1 MADTGYFDSVS
12 ANLKTGVGAQVKGIS
27 EGVKANSDAGVSPS
41 VNALDTG
48 VKAAAAI
55 GGLADGLSE
64 AAMLPVLGAMGMK
77 GMACL
82 PISKQ
87 LDPVIGV
94 DIHLVTIP
102 PSPVVPM
109 PHPYVGVLLRPQDFI
124 AAAVSSFIPPPPTA
138 EQTGDADSAKLAEVG
153 HTVLMMAVG
162 MLGATVKIGGFI
174 PRAVASTPTRSIPH
188 IPMGAGWAAPSAAIP
203 KNNGHAF
210 MGSLTVLADGMPF
223 SGGGAHLHLDCNDV
237 GIPSVHKVPGMFLP
251 TGVINPI
258 PPARQILTSP
268 VPVPLNP
275 MAALARKCT
284 GAFGRFYKKKTKK
297 LADKLHSKV
306 NKTIK
311 SESLKNM
318 LHKAICTVT
327 GHPVDV
333 ASGTFFTDEEDFWLD
348 GPVPLSWER
357 TWYSR
362 SDYRGPLGNGWHHA
376 YDMGVVA
383 DTEEGTLT
391 LRMSDGIPVA
401 FPLPTA
407 EDPSFILSE
416 RKEARL
422 EQDGCYCVWDMA
434 EDLYYRFTR
443 KEYDSV
449 RLLESVTDYNG
460 LGIRFEYTKEG
471 LLHSITDSAGRR
483 LRVEHDTRNGRI
495 LEIYGPHPEDPEK
508 EITLASYEYDA
519 DGNMTLQRN
528 AAGDVMTYEYAGRLI
543 VKETWRN
550 GLAWYFEYDGTG
562 VGSRCVH
569 TWGDGGIYDH
579 KLTFREGVT
588 EVLDSHGGLTVYHHR
603 GGLVWKKVDA
613 NGGEHLW
620 RYDDSRQLL
629 AQTDPLGNSTL
640 YKYDRWGNC
649 TDSSDPC
656 GGSVSAVYPG
666 KGGLRN
672 RPVSVT
678 TPDGGTWEFGYDRS
692 GNLVSRTNPE
702 GAVTRMTYRDGA
714 VSSVKD
720 PYGVV
725 TKLAYDRFRN
735 LTEASDSRGNT
746 SLYGYDL
753 LGRCVSVTNPKGA
766 VQKREYDP
774 VGRMVHVLDFD
785 GNDIRL
791 SYDGID
797 NLTEYRDNVQHVEYG
812 YSGMWKLTRRRDHR
826 GVVNFRY
833 DREERLRRVTN
844 EKLQSYEFTL
854 DAVGNVTAEKGF
866 DGAVRHYLRDR
877 GGRVI
882 RETLPSG
889 TEREY
894 GYDACSRVTRV
905 SYPTA
910 GDPDQTYAY
919 GLSGRLV
926 QASRGE
932 STVEF
937 AYNSLGLPIRETA
950 DGNTILRTYDH
961 TGRILTL
968 DSTTGASL
976 RYTRNGYGELEGFT
990 ATGGSDADGAGAWE
1004 SSHRHDTLGFEVER
1018 ILPGGVVRSFAYDD
1032 IGRLVDART
1041 RKDSRTRHMRRYR
1054 WGVADRLLS
1063 VEDSRRGETRY
1074 SYTPTGQLDRAEY
1087 PDGREQWRKSDPVGN
1102 LYPDPDMRLRR
1113 YLSGGRLEQD
1123 GEWHC
1128 EYDADGNLTERYLG
1142 TGKWLDGKKDRWR
1155 YRWNADGSLAKV
1167 VRPDKREVEFTYDAL
1182 GRRLSKSFGTTV
1194 TRWIWNG
1201 NVPLHQWKQRR
1212 EYSVMEDR
1220 WNTDTERRDMTVWLF
1235 DEESFVPMAMLREGR
1250 SYSILTDQLGTPTE
1264 AYDAEGNEVWS
1275 RVLDMDGNVIEETGN
1290 KGMVPFLFQ
1299 GQYYDRETGLAYNRF
1314 RYYDP
1319 KMGMYVSQDPIGLG
1333 GGILNLYGYVDDTNA
1348 WSDVLGLATRP
1359 NNGKYHIFF
1368 EHTVNAK
1375 DQYASDAVQFNRA
1388 NQEFLNKINS
1398 DAIFKH
1404 DMLKRHPELHAWI
1417 KNPNMTSSP
1426 SGFTWHHHEETRRLV
1441 LVDRRDHS
1449 LNHKLYHP
1457 SGKGGR
1463 DLWGGGNDG
1472 RKGRLNG
1479 STGYKQKK

>member
-27 EGVKANSDAGVSPS
+27 EGVKANSEAGVSPS

-48 VKAAAAI
+48 VRAAAAI

-153 HTVLMMAVG
+153 HTVLTMAVG

-284 GAFGRFYKKKTKK
+284 GAFGRFYKKKTRK
-297 LADKLHSKV
+297 LADRLHSKV
-306 NKTIK
+306 NRTIK

-407 EDPSFILSE
+407 EEPSFILSE

-422 EQDGCYCVWDMA
+422 EQDGGYCVWDMA
-434 EDLYYRFTR
+434 EDLYYRFTH

-449 RLLESVTDYNG
+449 RLLESVTDCNG
-460 LGIRFEYTKEG
+460 LGIRFDYTKEG
-471 LLHSITDSAGRR
+471 LLRSITDSAGRR
-483 LRVEHDTRNGRI
+483 LRVEHDTRSGRI
-495 LEIYGPHPEDPEK
+495 LEICGPHPEDPEK

-579 KLTFREGVT
+579 RLTFREGVT
-588 EVLDSHGGLTVYHHR
+588 EVLDSHGELTVYHHR

-620 RYDDSRQLL
+620 RYDDSRRLL

-640 YKYDRWGNC
+640 YRYDRWGNC

-656 GGSVSAVYPG
+656 GGSVSAVYPA
-666 KGGLRN
+666 KGNLRN

-702 GAVTRMTYRDGA
+702 GAVTRMTYRNGA
-714 VSSVKD
+714 VASVKD

-725 TKLAYDRFRN
+725 TRLAYDRFHN

-774 VGRMVHVLDFD
+774 VGRVVRVLDFD

-833 DREERLRRVTN
+833 DREERLRRVIN
-844 EKLQSYEFTL
+844 ERLQSYEFAL

-866 DGAVRHYLRDR
+866 DGAVRRYLRDR
-877 GGRVI
+877 GGRVV

-910 GDPDQTYAY
+910 GDPEQTYAY

-937 AYNSLGLPIRETA
+937 AYNSLGLPTRETA

-968 DSTTGASL
+968 DSTAGASL

-990 ATGGSDADGAGAWE
+990 ATGGSDGAGSWE
-1004 SSHRHDTLGFEVER
+1004 SAHHHDTLGFEVER

-1054 WGVADRLLS
+1054 WGVTDRLLS

-1074 SYTPTGQLDRAEY
+1074 SYTPTGQLERAEY
-1087 PDGREQWRKSDPVGN
+1087 PDGRVQWRKSDQTGN

-1113 YLSGGRLEQD
+1113 YLGGGRLEQD

-1142 TGKWLDGKKDRWR
+1142 TGRWLDGKKDRWR

-1194 TRWIWNG
+1194 TRWVWNG
-1201 NVPLHQWKQRR
+1201 NVPLHQWKQHR
-1212 EYSVMEDR
+1212 EYSVVEDR
-1220 WNTDTERRDMTVWLF
+1220 WDTDTERRDMTVWLF
-1235 DEESFVPMAMLREGR
+1235 NEGAFVPVAMIKEGR

-1264 AYDAEGNEVWS
+1264 AYDTEGNEVWS

-1314 RYYDP
+1314 RYYSP
-1319 KMGMYVSQDPIGLG
+1319 KMGMYVSQDPIGLA
-1333 GGILNLYGYVDDTNA
+1333 GGILNLYGYVSDTNI
-1348 WSDVLGLATRP
+1348 SCDYFGLYLLIP
-1359 NNGKYHIFF
+1359 NAPTYSGVYHIELPNGDGYVGSAINIRERLESNNHQTAKQMIETGEYTITFYEVDMGTATTRKEQNHVLRHF
-1368 EHTVNAK
+1368 EQQIMDVSPHNQNRSRAEAEHKFTIRVNEITK
-1375 DQYASDAVQFNRA
+1375 
-1388 NQEFLNKINS
+1388 LN
-1398 DAIFKH
+1398 A
-1404 DMLKRHPELHAWI
+1404 
-1417 KNPNMTSSP
+1417 
-1426 SGFTWHHHEETRRLV
+1426 RLT
-1441 LVDRRDHS
+1441 
-1449 LNHKLYHP
+1449 
-1457 SGKGGR
+1457 
-1463 DLWGGGNDG
+1463 
-1472 RKGRLNG
+1472 G
-1479 STGYKQKK
+1479 STDEIKQKKTSYGKG

>member
-1 MADTGYFDSVS
+1 MADVGYFDSVS
-12 ANLKTGVGAQVKGIS
+12 TNLKAGVGAQAKGIS
-27 EGVKANSDAGVSPS
+27 DGVKANSEAGVSPS

-55 GGLADGLSE
+55 GGLAEGLCE
-64 AAMLPVLGAMGMK
+64 AAILPVLGAMGMK

-94 DIHLVTIP
+94 DIHLVTVP

-124 AAAVSSFIPPPPTA
+124 AAAISSFIPPPPTA
-138 EQTGDADSAKLAEVG
+138 EQTGSADSAKLAGVG
-153 HTVLMMAVG
+153 HTVLTMAVG

-237 GIPSVHKVPGMFLP
+237 GIPSVHKVPGLFLP

-258 PPARQILTSP
+258 PPAKQILTSP
-268 VPVPLNP
+268 VPVPVNP
-275 MAALARKCT
+275 MAALSRKCT

-306 NKTIK
+306 NKSIK
-311 SESLKNM
+311 SNSLKGM

-376 YDMGVVA
+376 YDMGIVA
-383 DTEEGTLT
+383 DPEEGTLT

-401 FPLPTA
+401 FPLPTTKR
-407 EDPSFILSE
+407 PSFILSE

-422 EQDGCYCVWDMA
+422 EADGGYCVWDLS
-434 EDLYYRFTR
+434 EDLYYRFTSR
-443 KEYDSV
+443 EYDSV
-449 RLLESVTDYNG
+449 RLLESVTDRNG
-460 LGIRFEYTKEG
+460 LGIRFGYTKEG
-471 LLHSITDSAGRR
+471 WLRSITDSAGRC
-483 LRVEHDTRNGRI
+483 LRVEHDTRDGRI
-495 LEIYGPHPEDPEK
+495 LEIWGPHPDDPEK

-519 DGNMTLQRN
+519 DGNMTRQRN
-528 AAGDVMTYEYAGRLI
+528 AVGDVMTYGYAGRLI
-543 VKETWRN
+543 VKESWRN
-550 GLAWYFEYDGTG
+550 GLTWYFEYDGTD

-579 KLTFREGVT
+579 KLVFLDGVT
-588 EVLDSHGGLTVYHHR
+588 EVLDSHDELTVYHHR
-603 GGLVWKKVDA
+603 DGLVWKKVDA

-629 AQTDPLGNSTL
+629 EQTDPLGNSTL
-640 YKYDRWGNC
+640 YRYDLWGNC

-656 GGSVSAVYPG
+656 GGSVSAVYPK
-666 KGGLRN
+666 KGVLRS
-672 RPVSVT
+672 RPLSVT

-692 GNLVSRTNPE
+692 GNMVSRTNPE
-702 GAVTRMTYRDGA
+702 GAVTKLSYRDGL
-714 VSSVKD
+714 VTSVKD
-720 PYGVV
+720 PYGVE
-725 TKLAYDRFRN
+725 TILGYDRFRN
-735 LTEASDSRGNT
+735 LAEATDSRGNT
-746 SLYGYDL
+746 SRYGYDL
-753 LGRCVSVTNPKGA
+753 LGRCVCVTNPKGS
-766 VQKREYDP
+766 VQKREYDHI
-774 VGRMVHVLDFD
+774 GRVTRVLDFD

-791 SYDGID
+791 CYDGID
-797 NLTEYRDNVQHVEYG
+797 NLTEYRDSVQHVEYG

-826 GVVNFRY
+826 GVVSFRY
-833 DREERLRRVTN
+833 DREERLRRVIN

-866 DGAVRHYLRDR
+866 DGAVRQYLRDR
-877 GGRVI
+877 GGRVL

-905 SYPTA
+905 SYPTSD
-910 GDPDQTYAY
+910 DPCQEYAY

-926 QASRGE
+926 LASRGE
-932 STVEF
+932 SKVEF
-937 AYNSLGLPIRETA
+937 AYNSLGLPTQEAA
-950 DGNTILRTYDH
+950 DGNTIVRTYDR

-968 DSTTGASL
+968 DSTLGASL
-976 RYTRNGYGELEGFT
+976 RYTRNAYGELEGFT
-990 ATGGSDADGAGAWE
+990 ATGGADADGAGSWE
-1004 SSHRHDTLGFEVER
+1004 SAHRHDTLGFEVER

-1032 IGRLVDART
+1032 IGHLVESRT

-1063 VEDSRRGETRY
+1063 VDDSRRGETRY

-1087 PDGREQWRKSDPVGN
+1087 PGGSERWRKSDQVGN
-1102 LYPDPDMRLRR
+1102 LYPDPDMKMRR

-1128 EYDADGNLTERYLG
+1128 EYDADGNLTERYRG
-1142 TGKWLDGKKDRWR
+1142 TGRWLDGRKECWR
-1155 YRWNADGSLAKV
+1155 YRWNADGSLATV
-1167 VRPDKREVEFTYDAL
+1167 IRPDKKEVGFTYDAL

-1194 TRWIWNG
+1194 TRWVWNG
-1201 NVPLHQWKQRR
+1201 NVPLHQWKERR

-1220 WNTDTERRDMTVWLF
+1220 WNTAPERRDMTVWLF
-1235 DEESFVPMAMLREGR
+1235 DEDSFVPAAMIRGGKA
-1250 SYSILTDQLGTPTE
+1250 YSILTDQLGTPTE
-1264 AYDAEGNEVWS
+1264 AYDTNGNEVWS

-1290 KGMVPFLFQ
+1290 RGMMPFLFQ
-1299 GQYYDRETGLAYNRF
+1299 GQYYDPETGLAYNRF

-1319 KMGMYVSQDPIGLG
+1319 KTGAYISQDPIRLA

-1348 WSDVLGLATRP
+1348 WIDVLGLAKHHTTPRQVYNPRKYKKVDGTIVRP
-1359 NNGKYHIFF
+1359 APVLSNTVADDKRIRGTKKEPNMWDIPDDVHSAIHNPNSDISKRNGGDYNSVFIQRVTSLPNP
-1368 EHTVNAK
+1368 TVEAVLSIRDQMAK
-1375 DQYASDAVQFNRA
+1375 DYDIEKYRP
-1388 NQEFLNKINS
+1388 K
-1398 DAIFKH
+1398 K
-1404 DMLKRHPELHAWI
+1404 
-1417 KNPNMTSSP
+1417 T
-1426 SGFTWHHHEETRRLV
+1426 
-1441 LVDRRDHS
+1441 
-1449 LNHKLYHP
+1449 Y
-1457 SGKGGR
+1457 
-1463 DLWGGGNDG
+1463 
-1472 RKGRLNG
+1472 
-1479 STGYKQKK
+1479 QK

>member
-12 ANLKTGVGAQVKGIS
+12 ANLKTGLGAQVKGIS
-27 EGVKANSDAGVSPS
+27 EGVKANSEAGVSPS

-153 HTVLMMAVG
+153 HTVLTMAVG

-284 GAFGRFYKKKTKK
+284 GAFGRFYKKKTRK
-297 LADKLHSKV
+297 LADRLHSKV
-306 NKTIK
+306 NRTIK

-362 SDYRGPLGNGWHHA
+362 SDYGGPLGNGWHHA

-407 EDPSFILSE
+407 EEPSFILSE

-422 EQDGCYCVWDMA
+422 EQDGGYCVWDMA

-449 RLLESVTDYNG
+449 RLLESVTDCNG
-460 LGIRFEYTKEG
+460 QGIRFDYTKEG
-471 LLHSITDSAGRR
+471 LLRSITDSAGRR
-483 LRVEHDTRNGRI
+483 LRVEHDTRSGRI
-495 LEIYGPHPEDPEK
+495 LEICGPHPEDPEK

-579 KLTFREGVT
+579 RLTFREGVT
-588 EVLDSHGGLTVYHHR
+588 EVLDSHGELTVYHHR

-620 RYDDSRQLL
+620 RYDDSRRLL

-640 YKYDRWGNC
+640 YRYDRWGNC

-666 KGGLRN
+666 KGNLRN

-702 GAVTRMTYRDGA
+702 GAVTRMTYRNGA
-714 VSSVKD
+714 VASVKD

-725 TKLAYDRFRN
+725 TRLAYDRFHN

-774 VGRMVHVLDFD
+774 VGRVVRVLDFD

-844 EKLQSYEFTL
+844 ERLQSYEFAL

-877 GGRVI
+877 GGRVV

-937 AYNSLGLPIRETA
+937 AYNSLGLPVRETA

-968 DSTTGASL
+968 DSTAGASL

-990 ATGGSDADGAGAWE
+990 ATGGSDADGTGSWE
-1004 SSHRHDTLGFEVER
+1004 SAHRHDTLGFEVER
-1018 ILPGGVVRSFAYDD
+1018 ILPGGIVRSFAYDD

-1074 SYTPTGQLDRAEY
+1074 SYTPTGQLERAEY
-1087 PDGREQWRKSDPVGN
+1087 PDGRERWRKSDQTGN

-1113 YLSGGRLEQD
+1113 YLGGGRLEQD

-1142 TGKWLDGKKDRWR
+1142 TGRWLDGKKDRWR

-1201 NVPLHQWKQRR
+1201 NVPLHQWKRRR
-1212 EYSVMEDR
+1212 EYSVMGNR
-1220 WNTDTERRDMTVWLF
+1220 WRTDTERRDMTVWLF
-1235 DEESFVPMAMLREGR
+1235 DEESFVPVAMIKEGR

-1275 RVLDMDGNVIEETGN
+1275 RVLDMDGNVIEKTGN

-1314 RYYDP
+1314 RYYSP
-1319 KMGMYVSQDPIGLG
+1319 KMGMYVSQDPIGLA
-1333 GGILNLYGYVDDTNA
+1333 GGILNLYGYVDDTL
-1348 WSDVLGLATRP
+1348 SFIDILGLIKFRRNMSEREVQSTLE
-1359 NNGKYHIFF
+1359 NGGLVRGINGSRGAKWISTMDNSYRD
-1368 EHTVNAK
+1368 VNGLEVVL
-1375 DQYASDAVQFNRA
+1375 DMNDDVV
-1388 NQEFLNKINS
+1388 NS
-1398 DAIFKH
+1398 I
-1404 DMLKRHPELHAWI
+1404 I
-1417 KNPNMTSSP
+1417 KPRVLDYENMIGGESKNMDK
-1426 SGFTWHHHEETRRLV
+1426 V
-1441 LVDRRDHS
+1441 LVKS
-1449 LNHKLYHP
+1449 NEPGAMGIGVGILENFNQYIKSITVYKIVK
-1457 SGKGGR
+1457 GK
-1463 DLWGGGNDG
+1463 
-1472 RKGRLNG
+1472 RKQIH
-1479 STGYKQKK
+1479 YQQK

>member
-27 EGVKANSDAGVSPS
+27 EGVKANSEAGVSPS

-55 GGLADGLSE
+55 GSLADGLSE

-153 HTVLMMAVG
+153 HTVLTMAVG

-284 GAFGRFYKKKTKK
+284 GAFGRFYKKKTRK
-297 LADKLHSKV
+297 LADRLHSKV
-306 NKTIK
+306 NRTIK

-407 EDPSFILSE
+407 EEPSFILSE

-422 EQDGCYCVWDMA
+422 ERDGGYCVWDMA

-449 RLLESVTDYNG
+449 RLLESVTDCNG
-460 LGIRFEYTKEG
+460 LGIRFDYTKEG
-471 LLHSITDSAGRR
+471 LLRSITDSAGRR
-483 LRVEHDTRNGRI
+483 LRVEHDTRSGRI
-495 LEIYGPHPEDPEK
+495 LEICGPHPEDPEK

-579 KLTFREGVT
+579 RLTFREGVT
-588 EVLDSHGGLTVYHHR
+588 EVLDSHGELTVYHHR

-620 RYDDSRQLL
+620 RYDDSRRLL

-640 YKYDRWGNC
+640 YRYDRWGNC

-666 KGGLRN
+666 KGNLRN

-702 GAVTRMTYRDGA
+702 GAVTRMTYRNGA
-714 VSSVKD
+714 VASVKD

-725 TKLAYDRFRN
+725 TRLAYDRFHN

-774 VGRMVHVLDFD
+774 VGRVVRVLDFD

-797 NLTEYRDNVQHVEYG
+797 NLTGYRDNVQHVEYG

-844 EKLQSYEFTL
+844 ERLQSYEFAL

-877 GGRVI
+877 GGRVV

-910 GDPDQTYAY
+910 SDPDQTYAY

-937 AYNSLGLPIRETA
+937 AYNSLGLPTRETA

-968 DSTTGASL
+968 DSTAGASL

-990 ATGGSDADGAGAWE
+990 ATGGSDADGAGSWE
-1004 SSHRHDTLGFEVER
+1004 SAHRHDTLGFEVER

-1074 SYTPTGQLDRAEY
+1074 SYTPTGQLERAEY
-1087 PDGREQWRKSDPVGN
+1087 PDGREQWRKSDQTGN
-1102 LYPDPDMRLRR
+1102 LYPDPDMKLRR
-1113 YLSGGRLEQD
+1113 YLGGGRLEQD

-1142 TGKWLDGKKDRWR
+1142 TGRWLDGKKDRWR

-1194 TRWIWNG
+1194 TRWVWNG
-1201 NVPLHQWKQRR
+1201 NVPLHQWKQHR
-1212 EYSVMEDR
+1212 EYSVVEDR

-1235 DEESFVPMAMLREGR
+1235 DEESFVPVAMIKEGR

-1314 RYYDP
+1314 RYYSP
-1319 KMGMYVSQDPIGLG
+1319 KMGMYVSQDPIGLA
-1333 GGILNLYGYVDDTNA
+1333 GGILNLYGYVDDTL
-1348 WSDVLGLATRP
+1348 SFIDILGLIKFRRNMSEREVQSTLE
-1359 NNGKYHIFF
+1359 NGGLVRGINGSRGAKWISTMDNSYRD
-1368 EHTVNAK
+1368 VNGLEVVL
-1375 DQYASDAVQFNRA
+1375 DMNDDVV
-1388 NQEFLNKINS
+1388 NS
-1398 DAIFKH
+1398 I
-1404 DMLKRHPELHAWI
+1404 I
-1417 KNPNMTSSP
+1417 KPRVLDYENMIGGESKNMDK
-1426 SGFTWHHHEETRRLV
+1426 V
-1441 LVDRRDHS
+1441 LVKS
-1449 LNHKLYHP
+1449 NEPGAMGIGVGILENFNQYIKSITVYKIVK
-1457 SGKGGR
+1457 GK
-1463 DLWGGGNDG
+1463 
-1472 RKGRLNG
+1472 RKQIH
-1479 STGYKQKK
+1479 YQQK

>member
-27 EGVKANSDAGVSPS
+27 EGVKANSEAGVSPS

-55 GGLADGLSE
+55 GSLADGLSE

-153 HTVLMMAVG
+153 HTVLTMAVG

-284 GAFGRFYKKKTKK
+284 GAFGRFYKKKTRK
-297 LADKLHSKV
+297 LADRLHSKV
-306 NKTIK
+306 NRTIK

-407 EDPSFILSE
+407 EEPSFILSE

-422 EQDGCYCVWDMA
+422 ERDGGYCVWDMA

-449 RLLESVTDYNG
+449 RLLESVTDCNG
-460 LGIRFEYTKEG
+460 LGIRFDYTKEG
-471 LLHSITDSAGRR
+471 LLRSITDSAGRR
-483 LRVEHDTRNGRI
+483 LRVEHDTRSGRI
-495 LEIYGPHPEDPEK
+495 LEICGPHPEDPEK

-579 KLTFREGVT
+579 RLTFREGVT
-588 EVLDSHGGLTVYHHR
+588 EVLDSHGELTVYHHR

-620 RYDDSRQLL
+620 RYDDSRRLL

-640 YKYDRWGNC
+640 YRYDRWGNC

-666 KGGLRN
+666 KGNLRN

-702 GAVTRMTYRDGA
+702 GAVTRMTYRNGA
-714 VSSVKD
+714 VASVKD

-725 TKLAYDRFRN
+725 TRLAYDRFHN

-774 VGRMVHVLDFD
+774 VGRVVRVLDFD

-797 NLTEYRDNVQHVEYG
+797 NLTGYRDNVQHVEYG

-844 EKLQSYEFTL
+844 ERLQSYEFAL

-877 GGRVI
+877 GGRVV

-910 GDPDQTYAY
+910 SDPDQTYAY

-937 AYNSLGLPIRETA
+937 AYNSLGLPTRETA

-968 DSTTGASL
+968 DSTAGASL

-990 ATGGSDADGAGAWE
+990 ATGGSDADGAGSWE
-1004 SSHRHDTLGFEVER
+1004 SAHRHDTLGFEVER

-1074 SYTPTGQLDRAEY
+1074 SYTPTGQLERAEY
-1087 PDGREQWRKSDPVGN
+1087 PDGREQWRKSDQTGN

-1113 YLSGGRLEQD
+1113 YLGGGRLEQD

-1142 TGKWLDGKKDRWR
+1142 TGRWLDGKKDRWR

-1194 TRWIWNG
+1194 TRWVWNG
-1201 NVPLHQWKQRR
+1201 NVPLHQWKRRR
-1212 EYSVMEDR
+1212 EYSVMGNR
-1220 WNTDTERRDMTVWLF
+1220 WRTDTERCDMTVWLF
-1235 DEESFVPMAMLREGR
+1235 DEESFVPVAMIKEGR

-1290 KGMVPFLFQ
+1290 KEMVPFLFQ

-1314 RYYDP
+1314 RYYSP
-1319 KMGMYVSQDPIGLG
+1319 KMGMYVSQDPIGLA
-1333 GGILNLYGYVDDTNA
+1333 GGILNLYGYVDDTL
-1348 WSDVLGLATRP
+1348 SFIDILGLIKFRRNMSEREVQSTLE
-1359 NNGKYHIFF
+1359 NGGLVRGINGSRGAKWISTMDNSYRD
-1368 EHTVNAK
+1368 VNGLEVVL
-1375 DQYASDAVQFNRA
+1375 DMNDDVV
-1388 NQEFLNKINS
+1388 NS
-1398 DAIFKH
+1398 I
-1404 DMLKRHPELHAWI
+1404 I
-1417 KNPNMTSSP
+1417 KPRVLDYENMIGGESKNMDK
-1426 SGFTWHHHEETRRLV
+1426 V
-1441 LVDRRDHS
+1441 LVKS
-1449 LNHKLYHP
+1449 NEPGAMGIGVGILENFNQYIKSITVYKIVK
-1457 SGKGGR
+1457 GK
-1463 DLWGGGNDG
+1463 
-1472 RKGRLNG
+1472 RKQIH
-1479 STGYKQKK
+1479 YQQK

>member
-27 EGVKANSDAGVSPS
+27 EGVKANSEAGVSPS

-153 HTVLMMAVG
+153 HTVLTMAVG

-284 GAFGRFYKKKTKK
+284 GAFGRFYKKKTRK
-297 LADKLHSKV
+297 LADRLHSKV
-306 NKTIK
+306 NRTIK

-401 FPLPTA
+401 FPLPTS
-407 EDPSFILSE
+407 EEPSFILSE

-422 EQDGCYCVWDMA
+422 EQDGGYCVWDMA

-449 RLLESVTDYNG
+449 RLLESVTDCNG
-460 LGIRFEYTKEG
+460 LGIRFDYTKEG
-471 LLHSITDSAGRR
+471 LLRSITDSAGRR
-483 LRVEHDTRNGRI
+483 LRVEHDTRSGRI
-495 LEIYGPHPEDPEK
+495 LEICGPHPEDPEK

-579 KLTFREGVT
+579 RLTFREGVT
-588 EVLDSHGGLTVYHHR
+588 EVLDSHGELTVYHHR

-620 RYDDSRQLL
+620 RYDDSRRLL

-640 YKYDRWGNC
+640 YRYDRWGNC

-666 KGGLRN
+666 KGNLRN

-702 GAVTRMTYRDGA
+702 GAVTRMTYRNGA
-714 VSSVKD
+714 VASVKD

-725 TKLAYDRFRN
+725 TRLAYDRFHN

-774 VGRMVHVLDFD
+774 VGRVVRVLDFD

-812 YSGMWKLTRRRDHR
+812 YSGMWKLTRRRDDHR

-833 DREERLRRVTN
+833 DREERLRRVIN
-844 EKLQSYEFTL
+844 ERLQSYEFAL

-877 GGRVI
+877 GGRVV

-937 AYNSLGLPIRETA
+937 AYNSLGLPVRETA

-968 DSTTGASL
+968 DSTAGASL

-990 ATGGSDADGAGAWE
+990 ATGGSDADGAGSWE
-1004 SSHRHDTLGFEVER
+1004 SAHRHDALGFEVER

-1074 SYTPTGQLDRAEY
+1074 AYTPTGQLERAEY
-1087 PDGREQWRKSDPVGN
+1087 PDGREQWRKSDQTGN

-1113 YLSGGRLEQD
+1113 YLGGGRLEQD

-1142 TGKWLDGKKDRWR
+1142 TGRWLDGKKDRWR

-1194 TRWIWNG
+1194 TRWVWNG
-1201 NVPLHQWKQRR
+1201 NVPLHQWKQHR
-1212 EYSVMEDR
+1212 EYSVVEDR

-1235 DEESFVPMAMLREGR
+1235 DEDSFVPMAMIKEGR

-1264 AYDAEGNEVWS
+1264 AYDTEGNEVWS
-1275 RVLDMDGNVIEETGN
+1275 RVLDMDGNVIGETGN

-1314 RYYDP
+1314 RYYSP
-1319 KMGMYVSQDPIGLG
+1319 KMGMYVSQDPIGLA
-1333 GGILNLYGYVDDTNA
+1333 GGILNLYGYVEDTNA
-1348 WSDVLGLATRP
+1348 WIDIFGLAKSYTSGE
-1359 NNGKYHIFF
+1359 NSA
-1368 EHTVNAK
+1368 AK
-1375 DQYASDAVQFNRA
+1375 TGRQKHKEYKQNIVKKGYLEK
-1388 NQEFLNKINS
+1388 EF
-1398 DAIFKH
+1398 
-1404 DMLKRHPELHAWI
+1404 
-1417 KNPNMTSSP
+1417 
-1426 SGFTWHHHEETRRLV
+1426 RL
-1441 LVDRRDHS
+1441 
-1449 LNHKLYHP
+1449 P
-1457 SGKGGR
+1457 SGKKIDAIDFDNKIIYELKPNNERAKKRGQ
-1463 DLWGGGNDG
+1463 
-1472 RKGRLNG
+1472 KQAEAYKMEIESIKTENG
-1479 STGYKQKK
+1479 DSRYGTGWTVIVETY

>member
-153 HTVLMMAVG
+153 HTVLTMAVG

-284 GAFGRFYKKKTKK
+284 GAFGRFYKKKTRK
-297 LADKLHSKV
+297 LADRLHSKV
-306 NKTIK
+306 NRTIK

-407 EDPSFILSE
+407 EEPSFILSE

-422 EQDGCYCVWDMA
+422 ERDGGYCVWDMA

-449 RLLESVTDYNG
+449 RLLESVTDCNG
-460 LGIRFEYTKEG
+460 LGIRFDYTKEG
-471 LLHSITDSAGRR
+471 LLRSITDSAGRR
-483 LRVEHDTRNGRI
+483 LRVEHDTRSGRI
-495 LEIYGPHPEDPEK
+495 LEICGPHPEDPEK

-579 KLTFREGVT
+579 RLTFREGVT
-588 EVLDSHGGLTVYHHR
+588 EVLDSHGELTVYHHR

-620 RYDDSRQLL
+620 RYDDSRRLL

-640 YKYDRWGNC
+640 YRYDRWGNC

-666 KGGLRN
+666 KGNLRN

-702 GAVTRMTYRDGA
+702 GAVTRMTYRNGA
-714 VSSVKD
+714 VASVKD

-725 TKLAYDRFRN
+725 TRLAYDRFHN

-774 VGRMVHVLDFD
+774 VGRVVRVLDFD

-797 NLTEYRDNVQHVEYG
+797 NLTGYRDNVQHVEYG

-833 DREERLRRVTN
+833 DREERLHRVTN
-844 EKLQSYEFTL
+844 ERLQSYEFAL

-877 GGRVI
+877 GGRVV

-910 GDPDQTYAY
+910 SDPDQTYAY

-937 AYNSLGLPIRETA
+937 AYNSLGLPTRETA

-968 DSTTGASL
+968 DSTAGASL

-990 ATGGSDADGAGAWE
+990 ATGGSDADGTGSWE
-1004 SSHRHDTLGFEVER
+1004 SAHRHDTLGFEVER

-1074 SYTPTGQLDRAEY
+1074 SYTPTGQLERAEY
-1087 PDGREQWRKSDPVGN
+1087 PDGREQWRKSDQTGN
-1102 LYPDPDMRLRR
+1102 LYPDPDMKLRR
-1113 YLSGGRLEQD
+1113 YLGGGRLEQD

-1142 TGKWLDGKKDRWR
+1142 TGRWLDGKKDRWR

-1167 VRPDKREVEFTYDAL
+1167 VQPDKREVEFTYDAL

-1194 TRWIWNG
+1194 TRWVWNG
-1201 NVPLHQWKQRR
+1201 NVPLHQWKQHR
-1212 EYSVMEDR
+1212 EYSVVEDR

-1235 DEESFVPMAMLREGR
+1235 DEESFVPVAMIKEGR

-1264 AYDAEGNEVWS
+1264 AYDTEGNEVWS

-1314 RYYDP
+1314 RYYSP
-1319 KMGMYVSQDPIGLG
+1319 KMGMYVSQDPIGLA
-1333 GGILNLYGYVDDTNA
+1333 GGILNLYGYVDDTL
-1348 WSDVLGLATRP
+1348 SFIDILGLIKFRRNMSEREVQSTLE
-1359 NNGKYHIFF
+1359 NGGLVRGINGSRGAKWISTMDNSYRD
-1368 EHTVNAK
+1368 VNGLEVVL
-1375 DQYASDAVQFNRA
+1375 DMNDDVV
-1388 NQEFLNKINS
+1388 NS
-1398 DAIFKH
+1398 I
-1404 DMLKRHPELHAWI
+1404 I
-1417 KNPNMTSSP
+1417 KPRVLDYENMIGGESKNMDK
-1426 SGFTWHHHEETRRLV
+1426 V
-1441 LVDRRDHS
+1441 LVKS
-1449 LNHKLYHP
+1449 NEPGAMGIGVGILENFNQYIKSITVYKIVK
-1457 SGKGGR
+1457 GK
-1463 DLWGGGNDG
+1463 
-1472 RKGRLNG
+1472 RKQIH
-1479 STGYKQKK
+1479 YQQK

>member
-27 EGVKANSDAGVSPS
+27 EGVKANSEAGVSPS

-55 GGLADGLSE
+55 GSLADGLSE

-153 HTVLMMAVG
+153 HTVLTMAVG

-284 GAFGRFYKKKTKK
+284 GAFGRFYKKKTRK
-297 LADKLHSKV
+297 LADRLHSKV
-306 NKTIK
+306 NRTIK

-407 EDPSFILSE
+407 EEPSFILSE

-422 EQDGCYCVWDMA
+422 ERDGGYCVWDMA

-449 RLLESVTDYNG
+449 RLLESVTDCNG
-460 LGIRFEYTKEG
+460 LGIRFDYTKEG
-471 LLHSITDSAGRR
+471 LLRSITDSAGRR
-483 LRVEHDTRNGRI
+483 LRVEHDTRSGRI
-495 LEIYGPHPEDPEK
+495 LEICGPHPEDPEK

-579 KLTFREGVT
+579 RLTFREGVT
-588 EVLDSHGGLTVYHHR
+588 EVLDSHGELTVYHHR

-620 RYDDSRQLL
+620 RYDDSRRLL

-640 YKYDRWGNC
+640 YRYDRWGNC

-666 KGGLRN
+666 KGNLRN

-702 GAVTRMTYRDGA
+702 GAVTRMTYRNGA
-714 VSSVKD
+714 VASVKD

-725 TKLAYDRFRN
+725 TRLAYDRFHN

-774 VGRMVHVLDFD
+774 VGRVVRVLDFD

-844 EKLQSYEFTL
+844 ERLQSYEFAL

-877 GGRVI
+877 GGRVV

-910 GDPDQTYAY
+910 DDPDQTYAY

-937 AYNSLGLPIRETA
+937 AYNSLGLPVRETA

-968 DSTTGASL
+968 DSTAGASL

-990 ATGGSDADGAGAWE
+990 ATGGSDADGTGSWE
-1004 SSHRHDTLGFEVER
+1004 SAHRHDTLGFEVER

-1074 SYTPTGQLDRAEY
+1074 SYTPTGQLERAEY
-1087 PDGREQWRKSDPVGN
+1087 PDGREQWRKSDQTGN

-1113 YLSGGRLEQD
+1113 YLGGGRLEQD

-1142 TGKWLDGKKDRWR
+1142 TGRWLDGKKDRWR

-1167 VRPDKREVEFTYDAL
+1167 VQPDKREVEFTYDAL

-1194 TRWIWNG
+1194 TRWVWNG
-1201 NVPLHQWKQRR
+1201 NVPLHQWKRRR
-1212 EYSVMEDR
+1212 EYSVMGNR
-1220 WNTDTERRDMTVWLF
+1220 WRTDTERCDMTVWLF
-1235 DEESFVPMAMLREGR
+1235 DEESFVPVAMIKEGR

-1314 RYYDP
+1314 RYYSP
-1319 KMGMYVSQDPIGLG
+1319 KMGMYVSQDPIGLA
-1333 GGILNLYGYVDDTNA
+1333 GGILNLYGYVDDTL
-1348 WSDVLGLATRP
+1348 SFIDILGLIKFRRNMSEREVQSTLE
-1359 NNGKYHIFF
+1359 NGGLVRGINGSRGAKWISTMDNSYRD
-1368 EHTVNAK
+1368 VNGLEVVL
-1375 DQYASDAVQFNRA
+1375 DMNDDVV
-1388 NQEFLNKINS
+1388 NS
-1398 DAIFKH
+1398 I
-1404 DMLKRHPELHAWI
+1404 I
-1417 KNPNMTSSP
+1417 KPRVLDYENMIGGESKNMDK
-1426 SGFTWHHHEETRRLV
+1426 V
-1441 LVDRRDHS
+1441 LVKS
-1449 LNHKLYHP
+1449 NEPGAMGIGVGILENFNQYIKSITVYKIVK
-1457 SGKGGR
+1457 GK
-1463 DLWGGGNDG
+1463 
-1472 RKGRLNG
+1472 RKQIH
-1479 STGYKQKK
+1479 YQQK

>member
-27 EGVKANSDAGVSPS
+27 EGVKANSEAGVSPS

-87 LDPVIGV
+87 LDPVIGM

-153 HTVLMMAVG
+153 HTVLTMAVG

-284 GAFGRFYKKKTKK
+284 GAFGRFYKKKTRK
-297 LADKLHSKV
+297 LADRLHSKV
-306 NKTIK
+306 NRTIK

-407 EDPSFILSE
+407 EEPSFILSE

-422 EQDGCYCVWDMA
+422 EQDGGYCVWDMA
-434 EDLYYRFTR
+434 EDLYYRFTH

-449 RLLESVTDYNG
+449 RLLESVTDCNG
-460 LGIRFEYTKEG
+460 LGIRFDYTKEG
-471 LLHSITDSAGRR
+471 LLRSITDSAGRR
-483 LRVEHDTRNGRI
+483 LRVEHDTRSGRI
-495 LEIYGPHPEDPEK
+495 LEICGPHPEEPEK

-579 KLTFREGVT
+579 RLTFREGVT
-588 EVLDSHGGLTVYHHR
+588 EVLDSHGELTVYHHR

-620 RYDDSRQLL
+620 RYDDSRRLL

-640 YKYDRWGNC
+640 YRYDRWGNC

-666 KGGLRN
+666 KGNLRN

-702 GAVTRMTYRDGA
+702 GAVTRMTYRNGA
-714 VSSVKD
+714 VASVKD

-725 TKLAYDRFRN
+725 TRLAYDRFHN

-774 VGRMVHVLDFD
+774 VGRVVRVLDFD

-833 DREERLRRVTN
+833 DREERLHRVIN

-866 DGAVRHYLRDR
+866 DGAVRRYLRDG
-877 GGRVI
+877 GGRVV

-910 GDPDQTYAY
+910 SDPDQTYAY

-937 AYNSLGLPIRETA
+937 AYNSLGLPVRETA

-968 DSTTGASL
+968 DSTAGASL

-990 ATGGSDADGAGAWE
+990 ATGGSDADGAGSWE
-1004 SSHRHDTLGFEVER
+1004 SAHRHDTLGFEVER

-1074 SYTPTGQLDRAEY
+1074 SYTPTGQLERAEY
-1087 PDGREQWRKSDPVGN
+1087 PDGRERWRKSDQTGN
-1102 LYPDPDMRLRR
+1102 LYPDPDMKLRR
-1113 YLSGGRLEQD
+1113 YLGGGRLEQD

-1142 TGKWLDGKKDRWR
+1142 TGRWLDGKKDRWR

-1194 TRWIWNG
+1194 TRWVWNG
-1201 NVPLHQWKQRR
+1201 NVPLHQWKRRR
-1212 EYSVMEDR
+1212 EYSVMGNR
-1220 WNTDTERRDMTVWLF
+1220 WRTDTERCDMTVWLF
-1235 DEESFVPMAMLREGR
+1235 DEESFVPVAMIKEGR

-1314 RYYDP
+1314 RYYSP
-1319 KMGMYVSQDPIGLG
+1319 KMGMYVSQDPIGLA
-1333 GGILNLYGYVDDTNA
+1333 GGILNLYGYVDDTL
-1348 WSDVLGLATRP
+1348 SFIDILGLIKFRRNMSEREVQSTLE
-1359 NNGKYHIFF
+1359 NGGLVRGINGSRGAKWISTMDNSYRD
-1368 EHTVNAK
+1368 VNGLEVVL
-1375 DQYASDAVQFNRA
+1375 DMNDDVV
-1388 NQEFLNKINS
+1388 NS
-1398 DAIFKH
+1398 I
-1404 DMLKRHPELHAWI
+1404 I
-1417 KNPNMTSSP
+1417 KPRVLDYENMIGGESKNMDK
-1426 SGFTWHHHEETRRLV
+1426 V
-1441 LVDRRDHS
+1441 LVKS
-1449 LNHKLYHP
+1449 NEPGAMGIGVGILENFNQYIKSITVYKIVK
-1457 SGKGGR
+1457 GK
-1463 DLWGGGNDG
+1463 
-1472 RKGRLNG
+1472 RKQIH
-1479 STGYKQKK
+1479 YQQK

>member
-12 ANLKTGVGAQVKGIS
+12 ANLKSGVGAQAKGVV
-27 EGVKANSDAGVSPS
+27 EGVSANSAAGVSPS

-48 VKAAAAI
+48 VKAAAAL
-55 GGLADGLSE
+55 GGLAEGLCE

-138 EQTGDADSAKLAEVG
+138 EQTGSADAAKLSEIG
-153 HTVLMMAVG
+153 HTVLTMAVG

-284 GAFGRFYKKKTKK
+284 GAFGRFYKKKTRK
-297 LADKLHSKV
+297 LADRLHSKV
-306 NKTIK
+306 NRTIK

-407 EDPSFILSE
+407 EEPSFILSE

-422 EQDGCYCVWDMA
+422 EQDGGYCVWDMA

-449 RLLESVTDYNG
+449 RLLESVTDCNG
-460 LGIRFEYTKEG
+460 LGIRFDYTKEG
-471 LLHSITDSAGRR
+471 LLRSITDSAGRR
-483 LRVEHDTRNGRI
+483 LRVEHDTRSGRI
-495 LEIYGPHPEDPEK
+495 LEICGPHPEDPEE

-579 KLTFREGVT
+579 RLTFREGVT
-588 EVLDSHGGLTVYHHR
+588 EVLDSHGELTVYHHR

-620 RYDDSRQLL
+620 RYDDSRRLL

-640 YKYDRWGNC
+640 YRYDRWGNC

-656 GGSVSAVYPG
+656 GGSVSAVYPA
-666 KGGLRN
+666 KGNLRN

-702 GAVTRMTYRDGA
+702 GAVTRMTYRNGA
-714 VSSVKD
+714 VASVKD

-725 TKLAYDRFRN
+725 TRLAYDRFHN

-774 VGRMVHVLDFD
+774 VGRVVRVLDFD

-844 EKLQSYEFTL
+844 ERLQSYEFTL

-877 GGRVI
+877 GGRVV

-937 AYNSLGLPIRETA
+937 AYNSLGLPTRETA

-968 DSTTGASL
+968 DSTAGASL
-976 RYTRNGYGELEGFT
+976 RYTRNAYGELEGFT
-990 ATGGSDADGAGAWE
+990 ATGGSDGAGSWE
-1004 SSHRHDTLGFEVER
+1004 SAHRHDTLGFEVER

-1074 SYTPTGQLDRAEY
+1074 SYTPTGQLERAEY
-1087 PDGREQWRKSDPVGN
+1087 PDGREQWRKSDQTGN

-1113 YLSGGRLEQD
+1113 YLGGGRLEQD

-1142 TGKWLDGKKDRWR
+1142 TGRWLDGKKDRWR

-1194 TRWIWNG
+1194 TRWVWNG
-1201 NVPLHQWKQRR
+1201 NVPLHQWKRRR

-1235 DEESFVPMAMLREGR
+1235 DEEFFVPVAMIKEGR

-1275 RVLDMDGNVIEETGN
+1275 RVLDMDGNVIGETGN

-1314 RYYDP
+1314 RYYSP
-1319 KMGMYVSQDPIGLG
+1319 QMGMYVSQDPIGLA
-1333 GGILNLYGYVDDTNA
+1333 GGILNLYGYVSDTNI
-1348 WSDVLGLATRP
+1348 SCDYFGLYLLIP
-1359 NNGKYHIFF
+1359 NAPTYSGVYHIELPNGDGYVGSAINIRERLESNNHQTAKQMIETGEYTITFYEVDMGTATTRKEQNHLLRHF
-1368 EHTVNAK
+1368 EQQIMDVSPHNQNRSRAEAEHKFTIRVNEITK
-1375 DQYASDAVQFNRA
+1375 
-1388 NQEFLNKINS
+1388 LN
-1398 DAIFKH
+1398 A
-1404 DMLKRHPELHAWI
+1404 
-1417 KNPNMTSSP
+1417 
-1426 SGFTWHHHEETRRLV
+1426 RLT
-1441 LVDRRDHS
+1441 
-1449 LNHKLYHP
+1449 
-1457 SGKGGR
+1457 
-1463 DLWGGGNDG
+1463 
-1472 RKGRLNG
+1472 G
-1479 STGYKQKK
+1479 STDEIKQKKTSYGKG

>member
-27 EGVKANSDAGVSPS
+27 EGVKANSEAGVSPS

-55 GGLADGLSE
+55 GSLADGLSE

-153 HTVLMMAVG
+153 HTVLTMAVG

-284 GAFGRFYKKKTKK
+284 GAFGRFYKKKTRK
-297 LADKLHSKV
+297 LADRLHSKV
-306 NKTIK
+306 NRTIK

-407 EDPSFILSE
+407 EEPSFILSE

-422 EQDGCYCVWDMA
+422 ERDGGYCVWDMA

-449 RLLESVTDYNG
+449 RLLESVTDCNG
-460 LGIRFEYTKEG
+460 LGIRFDYTKEG
-471 LLHSITDSAGRR
+471 LLRSITDSAGRR
-483 LRVEHDTRNGRI
+483 LRVEHDTRSGRI
-495 LEIYGPHPEDPEK
+495 LEICGPHPEDPEK

-579 KLTFREGVT
+579 RLTFREGVT
-588 EVLDSHGGLTVYHHR
+588 EVLDSHGELTVYHHR

-620 RYDDSRQLL
+620 RYDDSRRLL

-640 YKYDRWGNC
+640 YRYDRWGNC

-666 KGGLRN
+666 KGNLRN

-702 GAVTRMTYRDGA
+702 GAVTRMTYRNGA
-714 VSSVKD
+714 VASVKD

-725 TKLAYDRFRN
+725 TRLAYDRFHN

-774 VGRMVHVLDFD
+774 VGRVVRVLDFD

-797 NLTEYRDNVQHVEYG
+797 NLTGYRDNVQHVEYG

-833 DREERLRRVTN
+833 DREERLHRVTN
-844 EKLQSYEFTL
+844 ERLQSYEFAL

-877 GGRVI
+877 GGRVV

-910 GDPDQTYAY
+910 SDPDQTYAY

-937 AYNSLGLPIRETA
+937 AYNSLGLPTRETA

-968 DSTTGASL
+968 DSTAGASL

-990 ATGGSDADGAGAWE
+990 ATGGSDADGAGSWE
-1004 SSHRHDTLGFEVER
+1004 SAHRHDTLGFEVER

-1074 SYTPTGQLDRAEY
+1074 SYTPTGQLERAEY
-1087 PDGREQWRKSDPVGN
+1087 PDGREQWRKSDQTGN

-1113 YLSGGRLEQD
+1113 YLGGGRLEQD

-1142 TGKWLDGKKDRWR
+1142 TGRWLDGKKDRWR

-1167 VRPDKREVEFTYDAL
+1167 VQPDKREVEFTYDAL

-1194 TRWIWNG
+1194 TRWVWNG
-1201 NVPLHQWKQRR
+1201 NVPLHQWKRRR
-1212 EYSVMEDR
+1212 EYSVMGNR
-1220 WNTDTERRDMTVWLF
+1220 WRTDTERCDMTVWLF
-1235 DEESFVPMAMLREGR
+1235 DEESFVPVAMIKEGR

-1314 RYYDP
+1314 RYYSP
-1319 KMGMYVSQDPIGLG
+1319 KMGMYVSQDPIGLA
-1333 GGILNLYGYVDDTNA
+1333 GGILNLYGYVDDTL
-1348 WSDVLGLATRP
+1348 SFIDILGLIKFRRNMSEREVQSTLE
-1359 NNGKYHIFF
+1359 NGGLVRGINGSRGAKWISTMDNSYRD
-1368 EHTVNAK
+1368 VNGLEVVL
-1375 DQYASDAVQFNRA
+1375 DMNDDVV
-1388 NQEFLNKINS
+1388 NS
-1398 DAIFKH
+1398 I
-1404 DMLKRHPELHAWI
+1404 I
-1417 KNPNMTSSP
+1417 KPRVLDYENMIGGESKNMDK
-1426 SGFTWHHHEETRRLV
+1426 V
-1441 LVDRRDHS
+1441 LVKS
-1449 LNHKLYHP
+1449 NEPGAMGIGVGILENFNQYIKSITVYKIVK
-1457 SGKGGR
+1457 GK
-1463 DLWGGGNDG
+1463 
-1472 RKGRLNG
+1472 RKQIH
-1479 STGYKQKK
+1479 YQQK

>member
-27 EGVKANSDAGVSPS
+27 EGVKANSEAGVSPS

-153 HTVLMMAVG
+153 HTVLTMAVG

-284 GAFGRFYKKKTKK
+284 GAFGRFYKKKTRK
-297 LADKLHSKV
+297 LADRLHSKV
-306 NKTIK
+306 NRTIK

-407 EDPSFILSE
+407 EEPSFILSE
-416 RKEARL
+416 RKEVRL
-422 EQDGCYCVWDMA
+422 EQDGGYCVWDMA

-449 RLLESVTDYNG
+449 RLLESVTDCNG
-460 LGIRFEYTKEG
+460 LGIRFDYTKEG
-471 LLHSITDSAGRR
+471 LLRSITDSAGRR
-483 LRVEHDTRNGRI
+483 LRVEHDTRSGRI
-495 LEIYGPHPEDPEK
+495 LEICGPHPENPEK

-579 KLTFREGVT
+579 RLTFREGVT
-588 EVLDSHGGLTVYHHR
+588 EVLDSHGELTVYHHR

-620 RYDDSRQLL
+620 RYDDSRRLL

-640 YKYDRWGNC
+640 YRYDRWGNC

-656 GGSVSAVYPG
+656 GGSVSAVYPA
-666 KGGLRN
+666 KGNLRN

-702 GAVTRMTYRDGA
+702 GAVTRMTYRNGA
-714 VSSVKD
+714 VASVKD

-725 TKLAYDRFRN
+725 TRLAYDRFHN
-735 LTEASDSRGNT
+735 LTEVSDSRGNT

-774 VGRMVHVLDFD
+774 VGRVVRVLDFD

-844 EKLQSYEFTL
+844 ERLQSYEFTL

-866 DGAVRHYLRDR
+866 DGAVRRYLRDR
-877 GGRVI
+877 GGRII

-910 GDPDQTYAY
+910 DDPDQTYAY

-937 AYNSLGLPIRETA
+937 AYNSLGLPTRETA

-968 DSTTGASL
+968 DSTAGASL
-976 RYTRNGYGELEGFT
+976 RYTRNSYGELEGFT
-990 ATGGSDADGAGAWE
+990 ATGGSDADGAGSWE
-1004 SSHRHDTLGFEVER
+1004 SAHRHDTLGFEVER
-1018 ILPGGVVRSFAYDD
+1018 ILPGGIVRSFAYDD

-1074 SYTPTGQLDRAEY
+1074 SYTPTGQLERAEY
-1087 PDGREQWRKSDPVGN
+1087 PDGREQWRKSDQTGN

-1113 YLSGGRLEQD
+1113 YLGGGRLEQD
-1123 GEWHC
+1123 GKWHC

-1142 TGKWLDGKKDRWR
+1142 TGRWLDGKKDRWR

-1167 VRPDKREVEFTYDAL
+1167 IRPDKREVEFTYDAL

-1201 NVPLHQWKQRR
+1201 NVPLHQWKRRR
-1212 EYSVMEDR
+1212 EYSVMGNR
-1220 WNTDTERRDMTVWLF
+1220 WRTDTERRDMTVWLF
-1235 DEESFVPMAMLREGR
+1235 DEESFVPVAMIKEGR

-1275 RVLDMDGNVIEETGN
+1275 RVLDMDGNVIGETGN

-1299 GQYYDRETGLAYNRF
+1299 GQYYDPETGLAYNRF
-1314 RYYDP
+1314 RYYSP
-1319 KMGMYVSQDPIGLG
+1319 KMGMYVSQDPIGLA
-1333 GGILNLYGYVDDTNA
+1333 GGILNLYGYVDDTL
-1348 WSDVLGLATRP
+1348 SFIDILGLIKFRRNMSEREVQSTLE
-1359 NNGKYHIFF
+1359 NGGLVRGINGSRGAKWISTMDNSYRD
-1368 EHTVNAK
+1368 VNGLEVVL
-1375 DQYASDAVQFNRA
+1375 DMNDDVV
-1388 NQEFLNKINS
+1388 NS
-1398 DAIFKH
+1398 I
-1404 DMLKRHPELHAWI
+1404 I
-1417 KNPNMTSSP
+1417 KPRVLDYENMIGGESKNMDK
-1426 SGFTWHHHEETRRLV
+1426 V
-1441 LVDRRDHS
+1441 LVKS
-1449 LNHKLYHP
+1449 NEPGAMGIGVGILENFNQYIKSITVYKIVK
-1457 SGKGGR
+1457 GK
-1463 DLWGGGNDG
+1463 
-1472 RKGRLNG
+1472 RKQIH
-1479 STGYKQKK
+1479 YQQK

>member
-27 EGVKANSDAGVSPS
+27 EGVKANSEAGVSPS

-124 AAAVSSFIPPPPTA
+124 AAAVSSFTPPPPTA

-153 HTVLMMAVG
+153 HTVLTMAVG

-275 MAALARKCT
+275 IAALARKCT
-284 GAFGRFYKKKTKK
+284 GAFGRFYKKKTRK
-297 LADKLHSKV
+297 LADRLHSKV
-306 NKTIK
+306 NRTIK

-407 EDPSFILSE
+407 EEPSFILSE

-422 EQDGCYCVWDMA
+422 EQDGGYCVWDMA
-434 EDLYYRFTR
+434 EDLYYRFTH

-449 RLLESVTDYNG
+449 RLLESVTDCNG
-460 LGIRFEYTKEG
+460 LGIRFDYTKEG

-483 LRVEHDTRNGRI
+483 LRVEHDTRSGRI
-495 LEIYGPHPEDPEK
+495 LEICGPHPEDPEK

-579 KLTFREGVT
+579 RLTFREGVT
-588 EVLDSHGGLTVYHHR
+588 EVLDSHGELTVYHHR

-620 RYDDSRQLL
+620 RYDDSRRLL

-640 YKYDRWGNC
+640 YRYDRWGNC

-656 GGSVSAVYPG
+656 GGSVSAVYPA
-666 KGGLRN
+666 KGNLRN

-702 GAVTRMTYRDGA
+702 GAVTRMTYRNGA
-714 VSSVKD
+714 VASVKD

-725 TKLAYDRFRN
+725 TRLAYDRFHN

-774 VGRMVHVLDFD
+774 VGRVVRVLDFD

-844 EKLQSYEFTL
+844 ERLQSYEFAL

-866 DGAVRHYLRDR
+866 DGAVRRYLRDR
-877 GGRVI
+877 GGRVV

-910 GDPDQTYAY
+910 GAPDQTYAY

-926 QASRGE
+926 RASRGE

-937 AYNSLGLPIRETA
+937 AYNSLGLPTRETA

-961 TGRILTL
+961 TGRILML
-968 DSTTGASL
+968 DSTAGASL
-976 RYTRNGYGELEGFT
+976 RYTRNAYGELEGFT
-990 ATGGSDADGAGAWE
+990 ATGGSDGAGSWE
-1004 SSHRHDTLGFEVER
+1004 SAHRHDTLGFEVER
-1018 ILPGGVVRSFAYDD
+1018 ILPGGIVRSFAYDD

-1074 SYTPTGQLDRAEY
+1074 SYTPTGQLERAEY
-1087 PDGREQWRKSDPVGN
+1087 PDGRERWRKSDQTGN
-1102 LYPDPDMRLRR
+1102 LYPDPDMKLRR
-1113 YLSGGRLEQD
+1113 YLGGGRLEQD

-1142 TGKWLDGKKDRWR
+1142 TGRWLDGKKDRWR

-1194 TRWIWNG
+1194 TRWVWNG
-1201 NVPLHQWKQRR
+1201 NVPLHQWKQHR

-1220 WNTDTERRDMTVWLF
+1220 WDTDTERRDMTVWLF
-1235 DEESFVPMAMLREGR
+1235 DEESFVPVAMLKEGR

-1264 AYDAEGNEVWS
+1264 AYDTEGNEVWS
-1275 RVLDMDGNVIEETGN
+1275 RVLDMDGNVIGETGN

-1314 RYYDP
+1314 RYYSP
-1319 KMGMYVSQDPIGLG
+1319 QMGMYISQDPIGLAS
-1333 GGILNLYGYVDDTNA
+1333 GILNLYGYVKDTC
-1348 WSDVLGLATRP
+1348 WLIDPLGLKTYRRK
-1359 NNGKYHIFF
+1359 NGRFGKKPGRKSK
-1368 EHTVNAK
+1368 A
-1375 DQYASDAVQFNRA
+1375 
-1388 NQEFLNKINS
+1388 NKIAEIELNRRKGVKEAWRQEQAMVRTEGYGTRQWSPTEIKELLETGKVSGYEGHHINS
-1398 DAIFKH
+1398 VSS
-1404 DMLKRHPELHAWI
+1404 HPELASDPNNIVFKTKEEHLMEHNGDFH
-1417 KNPNMTSSP
+1417 NPTS
-1426 SGFTWHHHEETRRLV
+1426 GELV
-1441 LVDRRDHS
+1441 NRI
-1449 LNHKLYHP
+1449 
-1457 SGKGGR
+1457 
-1463 DLWGGGNDG
+1463 
-1472 RKGRLNG
+1472 
-1479 STGYKQKK
+1479 

>member
-27 EGVKANSDAGVSPS
+27 EGVKANSEAGVSPS

-153 HTVLMMAVG
+153 HTVLTMAVG

-284 GAFGRFYKKKTKK
+284 GAFGRFYKKKTRK
-297 LADKLHSKV
+297 LADRLHSKV
-306 NKTIK
+306 NRTIK

-401 FPLPTA
+401 FPLPTS
-407 EDPSFILSE
+407 EEPSFILSE

-422 EQDGCYCVWDMA
+422 EQDGGYCVWDMA

-449 RLLESVTDYNG
+449 RLLESVTDCNG
-460 LGIRFEYTKEG
+460 LGIRFDYTKEG
-471 LLHSITDSAGRR
+471 LLRSITDSAGRR
-483 LRVEHDTRNGRI
+483 LRVEHDTRSGRI
-495 LEIYGPHPEDPEK
+495 LEICGPHPEDPEK

-579 KLTFREGVT
+579 RLTFREGVT
-588 EVLDSHGGLTVYHHR
+588 EVLDSHGELTVYHHR

-620 RYDDSRQLL
+620 RYDDSRRLL

-640 YKYDRWGNC
+640 YRYDRWGNC

-666 KGGLRN
+666 KGNLRN

-702 GAVTRMTYRDGA
+702 GAVTRMTYRNGA
-714 VSSVKD
+714 VASVKD

-725 TKLAYDRFRN
+725 TRLAYDRFHN

-774 VGRMVHVLDFD
+774 VGRVVRVLDFD

-833 DREERLRRVTN
+833 DREERLRRVIN
-844 EKLQSYEFTL
+844 ERLQSYEFAL

-877 GGRVI
+877 GGRVV

-937 AYNSLGLPIRETA
+937 AYNSLGLPVRETA

-968 DSTTGASL
+968 DSTAGASL

-990 ATGGSDADGAGAWE
+990 ATGGSDADGAGSWE
-1004 SSHRHDTLGFEVER
+1004 SAHRHDALGFEVER

-1074 SYTPTGQLDRAEY
+1074 SYTPTGQLERAEY
-1087 PDGREQWRKSDPVGN
+1087 PDGREQWRKSDQTGN

-1113 YLSGGRLEQD
+1113 YLGGGRLEQD

-1142 TGKWLDGKKDRWR
+1142 TGRWLDGKKDRWR

-1194 TRWIWNG
+1194 TRWVWNG
-1201 NVPLHQWKQRR
+1201 NVPLHQWKQHR
-1212 EYSVMEDR
+1212 EYSVVEDR

-1235 DEESFVPMAMLREGR
+1235 DEDSFVPMAMIKEGR

-1264 AYDAEGNEVWS
+1264 AYDTEGNEVWS
-1275 RVLDMDGNVIEETGN
+1275 RVLDMDGNVIGETGN

-1314 RYYDP
+1314 RYYSP
-1319 KMGMYVSQDPIGLG
+1319 KMGMYVSQDPIGLA
-1333 GGILNLYGYVDDTNA
+1333 GGILNLYGYVDDTL
-1348 WSDVLGLATRP
+1348 SFIDILGLIKFRRNMSEREVQSTLE
-1359 NNGKYHIFF
+1359 NGGLVRGINGSRGAKWISTMDNSYRD
-1368 EHTVNAK
+1368 VNGLEVVL
-1375 DQYASDAVQFNRA
+1375 DMNDDVV
-1388 NQEFLNKINS
+1388 NS
-1398 DAIFKH
+1398 I
-1404 DMLKRHPELHAWI
+1404 I
-1417 KNPNMTSSP
+1417 KPRVLDYENMIGGESKNMDK
-1426 SGFTWHHHEETRRLV
+1426 V
-1441 LVDRRDHS
+1441 LVKS
-1449 LNHKLYHP
+1449 NEPGAMGIGVGILENFNQYIKSITVYKIVK
-1457 SGKGGR
+1457 GK
-1463 DLWGGGNDG
+1463 
-1472 RKGRLNG
+1472 RKQIH
-1479 STGYKQKK
+1479 YQQK

>member
-1 MADTGYFDSVS
+1 MSDVGYFDSVS
-12 ANLKTGVGAQVKGIS
+12 ANLKAGVGSQVKGIS
-27 EGVKANSDAGVSPS
+27 EGAQANSAAGVSPS

-55 GGLADGLSE
+55 SGLADGLSE

-77 GMACL
+77 GTACL
-82 PISKQ
+82 PVSKQ

-94 DIHLVTIP
+94 DIHLVTVP
-102 PSPVVPM
+102 PTPVVPM
-109 PHPYVGVLLRPQDFI
+109 PHPYVGVLLRPQDFL
-124 AAAVSSFIPPPPTA
+124 AAAASSFIPPPPTA
-138 EQTGDADSAKLAEVG
+138 EQAGDADSAKLAEVG
-153 HTVLMMAVG
+153 HTVLTMAVG

-188 IPMGAGWAAPSAAIP
+188 VPMGAGWAAPSAAIP
-203 KNNGHAF
+203 KDNGHAF

-223 SGGGAHLHLDCNDV
+223 SGGGAHLHLDCNDL

-258 PPARQILTSP
+258 PPSRQILTSP

-275 MAALARKCT
+275 MSALSRKCT
-284 GAFGRFYKKKTKK
+284 GAFGRFYRKKTKK
-297 LADKLHSKV
+297 LADRLHGMV
-306 NKTIK
+306 NDNIK
-311 SESLKNM
+311 SQSLKDM

-362 SDYRGPLGNGWHHA
+362 SDYHGPLGNGWHHA
-376 YDMGVVA
+376 YDMGIVV
-383 DTEEGTLT
+383 DPEEGTLT

-401 FPLPTA
+401 FPLPTS
-407 EDPSFILSE
+407 EKPSFILSE

-422 EQDGCYCVWDMA
+422 EQDGGYCVWDMA
-434 EDLYYRFTR
+434 EDLHYRFTR
-443 KEYDSV
+443 REYDSV
-449 RLLESVTDYNG
+449 RLLESVTDRNG

-471 LLHSITDSAGRR
+471 WLRSVTDSAGRH
-483 LRVEHDTRNGRI
+483 LRVEHDTGNGRI
-495 LEIYGPHPEDPEK
+495 LEICGPHPEDPEK
-508 EITLASYEYDA
+508 EIPLASYEYDA

-528 AAGDVMTYEYAGRLI
+528 AAGEAMRYEYAGRLI

-579 KLTFREGVT
+579 RLTFREGAT
-588 EVLDSHGGLTVYHHR
+588 EVADSHGALTVYHHR

-666 KGGLRN
+666 KGNLRN

-702 GAVTRMTYRDGA
+702 GAVTRMAYRDGA
-714 VSSVKD
+714 VASVKD

-766 VQKREYDP
+766 VQEREYDP
-774 VGRMVHVLDFD
+774 VGRVVRVLDFD

-797 NLTEYRDNVQHVEYG
+797 NLTEYRDSVQHVEYG

-833 DREERLRRVTN
+833 DREERLCRVVN

-866 DGAVRHYLRDR
+866 DGAVRRHLRDR
-877 GGRVI
+877 GGRVV

-910 GDPDQTYAY
+910 GDPDQTYEY
-919 GLSGRLV
+919 GLSGRLAK
-926 QASRGE
+926 ASRGE

-937 AYNSLGLPIRETA
+937 AYNSLGLPVRERA
-950 DGNTILRTYDH
+950 DGNTVLRTYDH
-961 TGRILTL
+961 TGRILSLQSTL
-968 DSTTGASL
+968 GASL
-976 RYTRNGYGELEGFT
+976 EYIRNEFGELVEFRAG
-990 ATGGSDADGAGAWE
+990 DGNGNDERPWQ
-1004 SSHRHDTLGFEVER
+1004 SQHRYDTLGFEVER
-1018 ILPGGVVRSFAYDD
+1018 MLPGGVMRSFAYDD

-1054 WGVADRLLS
+1054 WGIADRLLS
-1063 VEDSRRGETRY
+1063 VEDSRHGETRY
-1074 SYTPTGQLDRAEY
+1074 SYTPTGQLERAEY
-1087 PDGREQWRKSDPVGN
+1087 PDGRERWRKSDPVGN

-1113 YLSGGRLEQD
+1113 YLGGGRLEQD
-1123 GEWHC
+1123 GGWHC

-1167 VRPDKREVEFTYDAL
+1167 VRPDRREVEFTYDAL

-1194 TRWIWNG
+1194 TRWVWNG
-1201 NVPLHQWKQRR
+1201 NVPLHQWRQRR
-1212 EYSVMEDR
+1212 EYSVMEGR
-1220 WNTDTERRDMTVWLF
+1220 WDTDGERLGMTVWLF
-1235 DEESFVPMAMLREGR
+1235 DEDSFVPAAMLRDGK
-1250 SYSILTDQLGTPTE
+1250 SYSILADQLGTPTE

-1275 RVLDMDGNVIEETGN
+1275 RVLDMDGNVIGETGN
-1290 KGMVPFLFQ
+1290 KGMIPFLFQ

-1314 RYYDP
+1314 RYYSP
-1319 KMGMYVSQDPIGLG
+1319 QMGMYVSQDPIGLA

-1348 WSDVLGLATRP
+1348 WIDIFGLTCSYQQLSDNRK
-1359 NNGKYHIFF
+1359 NGKKAEDYVYKKLSNNTNVEILGNQV
-1368 EHTVNAK
+1368 TVRT
-1375 DQYASDAVQFNRA
+1375 DSGVRYVDILI
-1388 NQEFLNKINS
+1388 LNKKNNKIV
-1398 DAIFKH
+1398 AIEVKSGNAERTKQQISK
-1404 DMLKRHPELHAWI
+1404 DELI
-1417 KNPNMTSSP
+1417 SKGEGT
-1426 SGFTWHHHEETRRLV
+1426 FT
-1441 LVDRRDHS
+1441 
-1449 LNHKLYHP
+1449 
-1457 SGKGGR
+1457 GKGL
-1463 DLWGGGNDG
+1463 DVDPKYVNEVKIIINVKKVPLW
-1472 RKGRLNG
+1472 KI
-1479 STGYKQKK
+1479 

>member
-27 EGVKANSDAGVSPS
+27 EGVKANSEAGVSPS

-48 VKAAAAI
+48 VRAAAAI

-153 HTVLMMAVG
+153 HTVLTMAVG

-284 GAFGRFYKKKTKK
+284 GAFGRFYKKKTRK
-297 LADKLHSKV
+297 LTDRLHSKV
-306 NKTIK
+306 NRTIK

-401 FPLPTA
+401 FPLPTS
-407 EDPSFILSE
+407 EEPSFILSE

-422 EQDGCYCVWDMA
+422 EQDGGYCVWDMA
-434 EDLYYRFTR
+434 EDLYYRFTH

-449 RLLESVTDYNG
+449 RLLESVTDCNG
-460 LGIRFEYTKEG
+460 LGIRFDYTKEG
-471 LLHSITDSAGRR
+471 LLRSITDSAGRR
-483 LRVEHDTRNGRI
+483 LRVEHDTRSGRI
-495 LEIYGPHPEDPEK
+495 LEICGPHPEDPEK

-519 DGNMTLQRN
+519 DDNMTLQRN

-579 KLTFREGVT
+579 RLTFREGVT
-588 EVLDSHGGLTVYHHR
+588 EVLDSHGELTVYHHR

-620 RYDDSRQLL
+620 RYDDSRRLL

-640 YKYDRWGNC
+640 YRYDRWGNC

-656 GGSVSAVYPG
+656 GGSVSAVYPA
-666 KGGLRN
+666 KGNLRN

-702 GAVTRMTYRDGA
+702 GAVTRMTYRNGA
-714 VSSVKD
+714 VASVKD

-725 TKLAYDRFRN
+725 TRLAYDRFHN

-774 VGRMVHVLDFD
+774 VGRVVRVLDFD

-833 DREERLRRVTN
+833 DREERLRRVIN
-844 EKLQSYEFTL
+844 ERLQSYEFAL

-877 GGRVI
+877 GGRVV

-937 AYNSLGLPIRETA
+937 AYNSLGLPVRETA

-968 DSTTGASL
+968 DSTAGASL

-990 ATGGSDADGAGAWE
+990 ATGGSDADGAGSWE
-1004 SSHRHDTLGFEVER
+1004 SAHRHDALGFEVER

-1074 SYTPTGQLDRAEY
+1074 SYTPTGQLERAEY
-1087 PDGREQWRKSDPVGN
+1087 PDGREQWRKSDQTGN

-1113 YLSGGRLEQD
+1113 YLGGGRLEQD

-1142 TGKWLDGKKDRWR
+1142 TGRWLDGKKDRWR

-1194 TRWIWNG
+1194 TRWVWNG
-1201 NVPLHQWKQRR
+1201 NVPLHQWKQHR
-1212 EYSVMEDR
+1212 EYSVVEDR

-1235 DEESFVPMAMLREGR
+1235 DEDSFVPMAMIKEGR

-1264 AYDAEGNEVWS
+1264 AYDTEGNEVWS
-1275 RVLDMDGNVIEETGN
+1275 RVLDMDGNVIGETGN

-1314 RYYDP
+1314 RYYSP
-1319 KMGMYVSQDPIGLG
+1319 KMGMYVSQDPIGLA
-1333 GGILNLYGYVDDTNA
+1333 GGILNLYGYVDDTL
-1348 WSDVLGLATRP
+1348 SFIDILGLIKFRRNMSEREVQSTLE
-1359 NNGKYHIFF
+1359 NGGLVRGINGSRGAKWISTMDNSYRD
-1368 EHTVNAK
+1368 VNGLEVVL
-1375 DQYASDAVQFNRA
+1375 DMNDDVV
-1388 NQEFLNKINS
+1388 NS
-1398 DAIFKH
+1398 I
-1404 DMLKRHPELHAWI
+1404 I
-1417 KNPNMTSSP
+1417 KPRVLDYENMIGGESKNMDK
-1426 SGFTWHHHEETRRLV
+1426 V
-1441 LVDRRDHS
+1441 LVKS
-1449 LNHKLYHP
+1449 NEPGAMGIGVGILENFNQYIKSITVYKIVK
-1457 SGKGGR
+1457 GK
-1463 DLWGGGNDG
+1463 
-1472 RKGRLNG
+1472 RKQIH
-1479 STGYKQKK
+1479 YQQK

>member
-27 EGVKANSDAGVSPS
+27 EGVKANSEAGVSPS

-55 GGLADGLSE
+55 GSLADGLSE

-153 HTVLMMAVG
+153 HTVLTMAVG

-284 GAFGRFYKKKTKK
+284 GAFGRFYKKKTRK
-297 LADKLHSKV
+297 LADRLHSKV
-306 NKTIK
+306 NRTIK

-407 EDPSFILSE
+407 EEPSFILSE

-422 EQDGCYCVWDMA
+422 ERDGGYCVWDMA

-449 RLLESVTDYNG
+449 RLLESVTDCNG
-460 LGIRFEYTKEG
+460 LGIRFDYTKEG
-471 LLHSITDSAGRR
+471 LLRSITDSAGRR
-483 LRVEHDTRNGRI
+483 LRVEHDTRSGRI
-495 LEIYGPHPEDPEK
+495 LEICGPHPEDPEK

-579 KLTFREGVT
+579 RLTFREGVT
-588 EVLDSHGGLTVYHHR
+588 EVLDSHGELTVYHHR

-620 RYDDSRQLL
+620 RYDDSRRLL

-640 YKYDRWGNC
+640 YRYDRWGNC

-666 KGGLRN
+666 KGNLRN

-702 GAVTRMTYRDGA
+702 GAVTRMTYRNGA
-714 VSSVKD
+714 VASVKD

-725 TKLAYDRFRN
+725 TRLAYDRFHN

-774 VGRMVHVLDFD
+774 VGRVVRVLDFD

-797 NLTEYRDNVQHVEYG
+797 NLTGYRDNVQHVEYG

-844 EKLQSYEFTL
+844 ERLQSYEFAL

-877 GGRVI
+877 GGRVV

-910 GDPDQTYAY
+910 DDPDQTYAY

-937 AYNSLGLPIRETA
+937 AYNSLGLPVRETA

-968 DSTTGASL
+968 DSTAGASL

-990 ATGGSDADGAGAWE
+990 ATGGSDADGAGSWE
-1004 SSHRHDTLGFEVER
+1004 SAHRHDTLGFEVER

-1074 SYTPTGQLDRAEY
+1074 SYTPTGQLERAEY
-1087 PDGREQWRKSDPVGN
+1087 PDGREQWRKSDQTGN
-1102 LYPDPDMRLRR
+1102 LYPDPDMKLRR
-1113 YLSGGRLEQD
+1113 YLGGGRLEQD

-1142 TGKWLDGKKDRWR
+1142 TGRWLDGKKDRWR

-1167 VRPDKREVEFTYDAL
+1167 VQPDKREVEFTYDAL

-1194 TRWIWNG
+1194 TRWVWNG
-1201 NVPLHQWKQRR
+1201 NVPLHQWKRRR
-1212 EYSVMEDR
+1212 EYSVMGNR
-1220 WNTDTERRDMTVWLF
+1220 WRTDTERCDMTVWLF
-1235 DEESFVPMAMLREGR
+1235 DEESFVPVAMIKEGR

-1314 RYYDP
+1314 RYYSP
-1319 KMGMYVSQDPIGLG
+1319 KMGMYVSQDPIGLA
-1333 GGILNLYGYVDDTNA
+1333 GGILNLYGYVDDTL
-1348 WSDVLGLATRP
+1348 SFIDILGLIKFRRNMSEREVQSTLE
-1359 NNGKYHIFF
+1359 NGGLVRGINGSRGAKWISTMDNSYRD
-1368 EHTVNAK
+1368 VNGLEVVL
-1375 DQYASDAVQFNRA
+1375 DMNDDVV
-1388 NQEFLNKINS
+1388 NS
-1398 DAIFKH
+1398 I
-1404 DMLKRHPELHAWI
+1404 I
-1417 KNPNMTSSP
+1417 KPRVLDYENMIGGESKNMDK
-1426 SGFTWHHHEETRRLV
+1426 V
-1441 LVDRRDHS
+1441 LVKS
-1449 LNHKLYHP
+1449 NEPGAMGIGVGILENFNQYIKSITVYKIVK
-1457 SGKGGR
+1457 GK
-1463 DLWGGGNDG
+1463 
-1472 RKGRLNG
+1472 RKQIH
-1479 STGYKQKK
+1479 YQQK

>member
-27 EGVKANSDAGVSPS
+27 EGVKANSEAGVSPS

-153 HTVLMMAVG
+153 HTVLTMAVG

-284 GAFGRFYKKKTKK
+284 GAFGRFYKKKTRK
-297 LADKLHSKV
+297 LADRLHSKV
-306 NKTIK
+306 NRTIK

-407 EDPSFILSE
+407 EEPSFILSE

-422 EQDGCYCVWDMA
+422 EQDGGYCVWDMA
-434 EDLYYRFTR
+434 EDLYYRFTH

-449 RLLESVTDYNG
+449 RLLESVTDCNG
-460 LGIRFEYTKEG
+460 LGIRFDYTKEG
-471 LLHSITDSAGRR
+471 LLRSITDSAGRR
-483 LRVEHDTRNGRI
+483 LRVEHDTRSGRI
-495 LEIYGPHPEDPEK
+495 LEICGPHPEDPEK

-579 KLTFREGVT
+579 RLTFREGVT
-588 EVLDSHGGLTVYHHR
+588 EVLDSHGELTVYHHR

-620 RYDDSRQLL
+620 RYDDSRRLL

-640 YKYDRWGNC
+640 YRYDRWGNC

-666 KGGLRN
+666 KGNLRN

-702 GAVTRMTYRDGA
+702 GAVTRMTYRNGA
-714 VSSVKD
+714 VASVKD

-725 TKLAYDRFRN
+725 TRLAYDRFHN

-774 VGRMVHVLDFD
+774 VGRVVRVLDFD

-844 EKLQSYEFTL
+844 ERLQSYEFAL

-877 GGRVI
+877 GGRVV

-937 AYNSLGLPIRETA
+937 AYNSLGLPTRETA

-968 DSTTGASL
+968 DSTAGASL

-990 ATGGSDADGAGAWE
+990 ATGGSDADGAGSWE
-1004 SSHRHDTLGFEVER
+1004 SAHRHDALGFEVER

-1074 SYTPTGQLDRAEY
+1074 SYTPTGQLERAEY
-1087 PDGREQWRKSDPVGN
+1087 PDGREQWRKSDQTGN

-1113 YLSGGRLEQD
+1113 YLGGGRLEQD

-1142 TGKWLDGKKDRWR
+1142 TGRWLDGKKDRWR

-1194 TRWIWNG
+1194 TRWVWNG
-1201 NVPLHQWKQRR
+1201 NVPLHQWKQHR
-1212 EYSVMEDR
+1212 EYSVVEDR

-1235 DEESFVPMAMLREGR
+1235 DEDSFVPMAMIKEGR

-1264 AYDAEGNEVWS
+1264 AYDTEGNEVWS
-1275 RVLDMDGNVIEETGN
+1275 RVLDMDGNVIGETGN

-1314 RYYDP
+1314 RYYSP
-1319 KMGMYVSQDPIGLG
+1319 KMGMYVSQDPIGLA
-1333 GGILNLYGYVDDTNA
+1333 GGILNLYGYVDDTL
-1348 WSDVLGLATRP
+1348 SFIDILGLIKFRRNMSEREVQSTLE
-1359 NNGKYHIFF
+1359 NGGLVRGINGSRGAKWISTMDNSYRD
-1368 EHTVNAK
+1368 VNGLEVVL
-1375 DQYASDAVQFNRA
+1375 DMNDDVV
-1388 NQEFLNKINS
+1388 NS
-1398 DAIFKH
+1398 I
-1404 DMLKRHPELHAWI
+1404 I
-1417 KNPNMTSSP
+1417 KPRVLDYENMIGGESKNMDK
-1426 SGFTWHHHEETRRLV
+1426 V
-1441 LVDRRDHS
+1441 LVKS
-1449 LNHKLYHP
+1449 NEPGAMGIGVGILENFNQYIKSITVYKIVK
-1457 SGKGGR
+1457 GK
-1463 DLWGGGNDG
+1463 
-1472 RKGRLNG
+1472 RKQIH
-1479 STGYKQKK
+1479 YQQK

>member
-27 EGVKANSDAGVSPS
+27 EGVKANSEAGVSPS

-55 GGLADGLSE
+55 GSLADGLSE

-153 HTVLMMAVG
+153 HTVLTMAVG

-284 GAFGRFYKKKTKK
+284 GAFGRFYKKKTRK
-297 LADKLHSKV
+297 LADRLHSKV
-306 NKTIK
+306 NRTIK

-407 EDPSFILSE
+407 EEPSFILSE

-422 EQDGCYCVWDMA
+422 ERDGGYCVWDMA

-449 RLLESVTDYNG
+449 RLLESVTDCNG
-460 LGIRFEYTKEG
+460 LGIRFDYTKEG
-471 LLHSITDSAGRR
+471 LLRSITDSAGRR
-483 LRVEHDTRNGRI
+483 LRVEHDTRSGRI
-495 LEIYGPHPEDPEK
+495 LEICGPHPEDPEK

-579 KLTFREGVT
+579 RLTFREGVT
-588 EVLDSHGGLTVYHHR
+588 EVLDSHGELTVYHHR

-620 RYDDSRQLL
+620 RYDDSRRLL

-640 YKYDRWGNC
+640 YRYDRWGNC

-666 KGGLRN
+666 KGNLRN

-702 GAVTRMTYRDGA
+702 GAVTRMTYRNGA
-714 VSSVKD
+714 VASVKD

-725 TKLAYDRFRN
+725 TRLAYDRFHN

-753 LGRCVSVTNPKGA
+753 LGRGVSVTNPKGA

-774 VGRMVHVLDFD
+774 VGRVVRVLDFD

-797 NLTEYRDNVQHVEYG
+797 NLTGYRDNVQHVEYG

-844 EKLQSYEFTL
+844 ERLQSYEFAL

-877 GGRVI
+877 GGRVV

-910 GDPDQTYAY
+910 SDPDQTYAY

-937 AYNSLGLPIRETA
+937 AYNSLGLPVRETA

-968 DSTTGASL
+968 DSTAGASL

-990 ATGGSDADGAGAWE
+990 ATSGSDADGTGSWE
-1004 SSHRHDTLGFEVER
+1004 SAHRHDTLGFEVER

-1074 SYTPTGQLDRAEY
+1074 SYTPTGQLERAEY
-1087 PDGREQWRKSDPVGN
+1087 PDGREQWRKSDQTGN

-1113 YLSGGRLEQD
+1113 YLGGGRLEQD

-1142 TGKWLDGKKDRWR
+1142 TGRWLDGKKDRWR

-1167 VRPDKREVEFTYDAL
+1167 VQPDKREVEFTYDAL

-1194 TRWIWNG
+1194 TRWVWNG
-1201 NVPLHQWKQRR
+1201 NVPLHQWKRRR
-1212 EYSVMEDR
+1212 EYSVMGNR
-1220 WNTDTERRDMTVWLF
+1220 WRTDTERCDMTVWLF
-1235 DEESFVPMAMLREGR
+1235 DEESFVPVAMIKEGR

-1314 RYYDP
+1314 RYYSP
-1319 KMGMYVSQDPIGLG
+1319 KMGMYVSQDPIGLA
-1333 GGILNLYGYVDDTNA
+1333 GGILNLYGYVDDTL
-1348 WSDVLGLATRP
+1348 SFIDILGLIKFRRNMSEREVQSTLE
-1359 NNGKYHIFF
+1359 NGGLVRGINGSRGAKWISTMDNSYRD
-1368 EHTVNAK
+1368 VNGLEVVL
-1375 DQYASDAVQFNRA
+1375 DMNDDVV
-1388 NQEFLNKINS
+1388 NS
-1398 DAIFKH
+1398 I
-1404 DMLKRHPELHAWI
+1404 I
-1417 KNPNMTSSP
+1417 KPRVLDYENMIGGESKNMDK
-1426 SGFTWHHHEETRRLV
+1426 V
-1441 LVDRRDHS
+1441 LVKS
-1449 LNHKLYHP
+1449 NEPGAMGIGVGILENFNQYIKSITVYKIVK
-1457 SGKGGR
+1457 GK
-1463 DLWGGGNDG
+1463 
-1472 RKGRLNG
+1472 RKQIH
-1479 STGYKQKK
+1479 YQQK

>member
-153 HTVLMMAVG
+153 HTVLTMAVG

-284 GAFGRFYKKKTKK
+284 GAFGRFYKKKTRK
-297 LADKLHSKV
+297 LADRLHSKV
-306 NKTIK
+306 NRTIK

-407 EDPSFILSE
+407 EEPSFILSE

-422 EQDGCYCVWDMA
+422 EQDGGYCVWDMA

-449 RLLESVTDYNG
+449 RLLESVTDCNG
-460 LGIRFEYTKEG
+460 LGIRFDYTKEG
-471 LLHSITDSAGRR
+471 LLRSITDSAGRR
-483 LRVEHDTRNGRI
+483 LRVEHDTRSGRI
-495 LEIYGPHPEDPEK
+495 LEICGPHPEDPEK

-579 KLTFREGVT
+579 RLTFREGVT
-588 EVLDSHGGLTVYHHR
+588 EVLDSHEKLTVYHHR

-620 RYDDSRQLL
+620 RYDDSRRLL

-640 YKYDRWGNC
+640 YRYDRWGNC

-656 GGSVSAVYPG
+656 GGSVSAVYPA
-666 KGGLRN
+666 KGNLRN

-702 GAVTRMTYRDGA
+702 GAVTRMTYRNGA
-714 VSSVKD
+714 VASVKD

-725 TKLAYDRFRN
+725 TRLAYDRFHN

-774 VGRMVHVLDFD
+774 VGRMVRVLDFD

-833 DREERLRRVTN
+833 DREERLRRVIN

-866 DGAVRHYLRDR
+866 DGAVRRYLRDR
-877 GGRVI
+877 DGRVV

-937 AYNSLGLPIRETA
+937 AYNSLGLPVRETA

-968 DSTTGASL
+968 DSTAGASL
-976 RYTRNGYGELEGFT
+976 RYTRNAYGELEGFT
-990 ATGGSDADGAGAWE
+990 ATGGSDADGAGSWE
-1004 SSHRHDTLGFEVER
+1004 SAHRHDALGFEVER
-1018 ILPGGVVRSFAYDD
+1018 ILPGGIVRSFAYDD

-1074 SYTPTGQLDRAEY
+1074 SYTPTGQLERAEY
-1087 PDGREQWRKSDPVGN
+1087 PDGREQWRKSDQTGN
-1102 LYPDPDMRLRR
+1102 LYPDPDMKLRR
-1113 YLSGGRLEQD
+1113 YLGGGRLEQD

-1142 TGKWLDGKKDRWR
+1142 TGRWLDGKKDRWR

-1194 TRWIWNG
+1194 TRWVWNG
-1201 NVPLHQWKQRR
+1201 NVPLHQWKQHR
-1212 EYSVMEDR
+1212 EYSVVEDR

-1235 DEESFVPMAMLREGR
+1235 DEESFVPVAMIKEGR

-1314 RYYDP
+1314 RYYSP
-1319 KMGMYVSQDPIGLG
+1319 QMGMYVSQDPIGLA
-1333 GGILNLYGYVDDTNA
+1333 GGILNLYGYVSDTC
-1348 WSDVLGLATRP
+1348 WFIDPLGLKTYRRKNGRFGKKPGRKTEASRIAELNHRRRKGVQDAWKAEKEMVEKTGRGTREWTDAEIEELLNTGKVSGYVGHHIYSVHKYPQRADDP
-1359 NNGKYHIFF
+1359 NNIRFLTPDEHLAEHNGDYHNQTEGK
-1368 EHTVNAK
+1368 
-1375 DQYASDAVQFNRA
+1375 
-1388 NQEFLNKINS
+1388 
-1398 DAIFKH
+1398 
-1404 DMLKRHPELHAWI
+1404 
-1417 KNPNMTSSP
+1417 
-1426 SGFTWHHHEETRRLV
+1426 LV
-1441 LVDRRDHS
+1441 IRI
-1449 LNHKLYHP
+1449 
-1457 SGKGGR
+1457 
-1463 DLWGGGNDG
+1463 
-1472 RKGRLNG
+1472 
-1479 STGYKQKK
+1479 

>member
-27 EGVKANSDAGVSPS
+27 EGVKANSEAGVSPS

-153 HTVLMMAVG
+153 HTVLTMAVG

-203 KNNGHAF
+203 KNNGHVF

-284 GAFGRFYKKKTKK
+284 GAFGRFYKKKTRK
-297 LADKLHSKV
+297 LADRLHSKV
-306 NKTIK
+306 NRTIK

-407 EDPSFILSE
+407 EEPSFILSE

-422 EQDGCYCVWDMA
+422 EQDGGYCVWDMA
-434 EDLYYRFTR
+434 EDLYYRFTH

-449 RLLESVTDYNG
+449 RLLESVTDCNG
-460 LGIRFEYTKEG
+460 LGIRFDYTKEG
-471 LLHSITDSAGRR
+471 LLRSITDSAGRR
-483 LRVEHDTRNGRI
+483 LRVEHDTRSGRI
-495 LEIYGPHPEDPEK
+495 LEICGPHPEDPEK

-579 KLTFREGVT
+579 RLTFREGVT
-588 EVLDSHGGLTVYHHR
+588 EVLDSHGELTVYHHR

-620 RYDDSRQLL
+620 RYDDSRRLL

-640 YKYDRWGNC
+640 YRYDRWGNC

-656 GGSVSAVYPG
+656 GGSVSAVYPA
-666 KGGLRN
+666 KGNLRN

-702 GAVTRMTYRDGA
+702 GAVTRMTYRNGA
-714 VSSVKD
+714 VASVKD

-725 TKLAYDRFRN
+725 TRLAYDRFHN

-774 VGRMVHVLDFD
+774 VGRVVRVLDFD

-844 EKLQSYEFTL
+844 ERLQSYEFAL

-877 GGRVI
+877 GGRIV

-937 AYNSLGLPIRETA
+937 AYNSLGLPTRETA

-968 DSTTGASL
+968 DSTAGASL

-990 ATGGSDADGAGAWE
+990 ATGGSDADGTGSWE
-1004 SSHRHDTLGFEVER
+1004 SAHRHDTLGFEVER

-1074 SYTPTGQLDRAEY
+1074 SYTPTGQLERAEY
-1087 PDGREQWRKSDPVGN
+1087 PDGREQWRKSDQTGN

-1113 YLSGGRLEQD
+1113 YLGGGRLEQD

-1142 TGKWLDGKKDRWR
+1142 TGRWLDGKKDRWR

-1194 TRWIWNG
+1194 TRWVWNG
-1201 NVPLHQWKQRR
+1201 NVPLHQWKQHR
-1212 EYSVMEDR
+1212 EYSVVEDR

-1235 DEESFVPMAMLREGR
+1235 DEDSFVPMAMIKEGR

-1264 AYDAEGNEVWS
+1264 AYDTEGNEVWS
-1275 RVLDMDGNVIEETGN
+1275 RVLDMDGNVIGETGN

-1314 RYYDP
+1314 RYYSP
-1319 KMGMYVSQDPIGLG
+1319 KMGMYVSQDPIGLA
-1333 GGILNLYGYVDDTNA
+1333 GGILNLYGYVDDTL
-1348 WSDVLGLATRP
+1348 SFIDILGLIKFRRNMSEREVQSTLE
-1359 NNGKYHIFF
+1359 NGGLVRGINGSRGAKWISTMDNSYRD
-1368 EHTVNAK
+1368 VNGLEVVL
-1375 DQYASDAVQFNRA
+1375 DMNDDVV
-1388 NQEFLNKINS
+1388 NS
-1398 DAIFKH
+1398 I
-1404 DMLKRHPELHAWI
+1404 I
-1417 KNPNMTSSP
+1417 KPRVLDYENMIGGESKNMDK
-1426 SGFTWHHHEETRRLV
+1426 V
-1441 LVDRRDHS
+1441 LVKS
-1449 LNHKLYHP
+1449 NEPGAMGIGVGILENFNQYIKSITVYKIVK
-1457 SGKGGR
+1457 GK
-1463 DLWGGGNDG
+1463 
-1472 RKGRLNG
+1472 RKQIH
-1479 STGYKQKK
+1479 YQQK

>member
-153 HTVLMMAVG
+153 HTVLTMAVG

-284 GAFGRFYKKKTKK
+284 GAFGRFYKKKTRK
-297 LADKLHSKV
+297 LADRLHSKV
-306 NKTIK
+306 NRTIK

-407 EDPSFILSE
+407 EEPSFILSE

-422 EQDGCYCVWDMA
+422 ERDGGYCVWDMA

-449 RLLESVTDYNG
+449 RLLESVTDCNG
-460 LGIRFEYTKEG
+460 LGIRFDYTKEG
-471 LLHSITDSAGRR
+471 LLRSITDSAGRR
-483 LRVEHDTRNGRI
+483 LRVEHDTRSGRI
-495 LEIYGPHPEDPEK
+495 LEICGPHPEDPEK

-579 KLTFREGVT
+579 RLTFREGVT
-588 EVLDSHGGLTVYHHR
+588 EVLDSHGELTVYHHR

-620 RYDDSRQLL
+620 RYDDSRRLL

-640 YKYDRWGNC
+640 YRYDRWGNC

-666 KGGLRN
+666 KGNLRN

-702 GAVTRMTYRDGA
+702 GAVTRMTYRNGA
-714 VSSVKD
+714 VASVKD

-725 TKLAYDRFRN
+725 TRLAYDRFHN

-774 VGRMVHVLDFD
+774 VGRVVRVLDFD

-844 EKLQSYEFTL
+844 ERLQSYEFAL

-877 GGRVI
+877 GGRVV

-910 GDPDQTYAY
+910 DDPDQTYAY

-937 AYNSLGLPIRETA
+937 AYNSLGLPTRETA

-968 DSTTGASL
+968 DSTAGASL

-990 ATGGSDADGAGAWE
+990 ATGGSDADGTGSWE
-1004 SSHRHDTLGFEVER
+1004 SAHRHDTLGFEVER

-1074 SYTPTGQLDRAEY
+1074 SYTPTGQLERAEY
-1087 PDGREQWRKSDPVGN
+1087 PDGREQWRKSDQTGN
-1102 LYPDPDMRLRR
+1102 LYPDPDMKLRR
-1113 YLSGGRLEQD
+1113 YLGGGRLEQD

-1142 TGKWLDGKKDRWR
+1142 TGRWLDGKKDRWR

-1167 VRPDKREVEFTYDAL
+1167 VQPDKREVEFTYDAL

-1194 TRWIWNG
+1194 TRWVWNG
-1201 NVPLHQWKQRR
+1201 NVPLHQWKQHR
-1212 EYSVMEDR
+1212 EYSVVEDR

-1235 DEESFVPMAMLREGR
+1235 DEESFVPVAMIKEGR

-1299 GQYYDRETGLAYNRF
+1299 GQYYDLETGLAYNRF
-1314 RYYDP
+1314 RYYSP
-1319 KMGMYVSQDPIGLG
+1319 KMGMYVSQDPIGLA
-1333 GGILNLYGYVDDTNA
+1333 GGILNLYGYVDDTL
-1348 WSDVLGLATRP
+1348 SFIDILGLIKFRRNMSEREVQSTLE
-1359 NNGKYHIFF
+1359 NGGLVRGINGSRGAKWISTMDNSYRD
-1368 EHTVNAK
+1368 VNGLEVVL
-1375 DQYASDAVQFNRA
+1375 DMNDDVV
-1388 NQEFLNKINS
+1388 NS
-1398 DAIFKH
+1398 I
-1404 DMLKRHPELHAWI
+1404 I
-1417 KNPNMTSSP
+1417 KPRVLDYENMIGGESKNMDK
-1426 SGFTWHHHEETRRLV
+1426 V
-1441 LVDRRDHS
+1441 LVKS
-1449 LNHKLYHP
+1449 NEPGAMGIGVGILENFNQYIKSITVYKIVK
-1457 SGKGGR
+1457 GK
-1463 DLWGGGNDG
+1463 
-1472 RKGRLNG
+1472 RKQIH
-1479 STGYKQKK
+1479 YQQK